1 MSQTRIPGPNL
12 RYLYYRYM
20 TKLEKE
26 VNVKLGF
33 GLFAAGVG
41 AAAVGLA
48 LLLYAISLDTFAA
61 YATWAEPAYALALLA
76 LPLVLLATVILLPP
90 DRRLILASIGGLVVC
105 LAAIVGFVLVYP
117 GDWQRFGTTQTM
129 YVLGPYAVGA
139 GVLTLSMAASMR
151 EHAPELIETVTQ
163 IHRPEPSSGPGS
175 DAGSS
180 GSGSSSAGGSRSA
193 SSSAGGSASSDS
205 SAADPEDVVSAVADG
220 APAETAVADDADDL
234 AETEVIDSGTGDGP
248 PGTGRGEITLVINGR
263 RYSFNDGDTF
273 GRRDGPWLD
282 DLIAAADGHEE
293 IPYVSGDHLEFS
305 VEDDGVYVHDVSR
318 NGTTLNGTD
327 VSGEKARI
335 TDGDTL
341 VLAGRAK
348 IGVEL

>member
-1 MSQTRIPGPNL
+1 MSRTRIPGPNL

-41 AAAVGLA
+41 AAAIGLG
-48 LLLYAISLDTFAA
+48 LLMYAITLPSFEGYAA
-61 YATWAEPAYALALLA
+61 WAQPAYALALVA
-76 LPLVLLATVILLPP
+76 LPLVLLGIVILLPP
-90 DRRLILASIGGLVVC
+90 DRRLILASGVGLVVC
-105 LAAIVGFVLVYP
+105 LGATVGFVLVYP
-117 GDWQRFGTTQTM
+117 SDWQRFGTTQTM
-129 YVLGPYAVGA
+129 YVLVPYALGA
-139 GVLTLSMAASMR
+139 GVLTVSMAASMR

-163 IHRPEPSSGPGS
+163 IHRPEPSTGSGS
-175 DAGSS
+175 DDAGS
-180 GSGSSSAGGSRSA
+180 AGGESSTDGSDPSA
-193 SSSAGGSASSDS
+193 SGDSAP
-205 SAADPEDVVSAVADG
+205 ADPEDVVSAVADG
-220 APAETAVADDADDL
+220 APAETAVVDDAEGL
-234 AETEVIDSGTGDGP
+234 EETAVIDSGTGDGP
-248 PGTGRGEITLVINGR
+248 AGTGRGTITLVVNGR
-263 RYSFNDGDTF
+263 RYSFGDGDTF

-293 IPYVSGDHLEFS
+293 IPYISGDHLEFS
-305 VEDDGVYVHDVSR
+305 VEDDGVYVIDVSR

-327 VSGEKARI
+327 ISGEKARI

-341 VLAGRAK
+341 VLADRAR